1 MPTSLLILA
10 ESAADLI
17 TWQERL
23 WLPLQSH
30 SLQLF
35 CSVAVGGLLGLLGCF
50 VVLRRMALIGDAI
63 SHAVLPG
70 VVIAFLLVSTGIAG
84 LFIGALA
91 AGVATAVAINLVTR
105 FSRAKEDAAIGI
117 VFTAMFAVGIILI
130 SRFPEGT
137 HFDLRCFLFGDPLAV
152 QKQDMI
158 SIAIVAPLVIGVV
171 VLMFHPLK
179 LLSFDPTLAR
189 TMGFNTTALH
199 YTLMILLS
207 ATIVAALSSVGV
219 IMAVAMLITPAAMAY
234 QLTNR
239 LWVMLVV
246 SAVAGA
252 LSAGIGMFLAFQLN
266 NPPGPMMV
274 VVATVL
280 FVLAV
285 AFAPERGIVMA
296 WLRRRRTRAH
306 IVEEDVL
313 KSLVRAESAGK
324 GAMADLR
331 TLLPEVSG
339 SQVQAAVGRLTRT
352 GMLAAGAQ
360 PVLTRAG
367 RAHALELLRS
377 HRLWE
382 TYLAEQEFDQDE
394 LHREAERLEHAHQLT
409 EALAETLGNPE
420 VDPQG
425 KPIPPPQSS

>member
-1 MPTSLLILA
+1 MPTELLLLA
-10 ESAADLI
+10 QSAADLI

-23 WLPLQSH
+23 WLPFQSH
-30 SLQLF
+30 LLQLS
-35 CSVAVGGLLGLLGCF
+35 CSVTVGGVLGLLGCF
-50 VVLRRMALIGDAI
+50 VVLRRMALIGDAV

-70 VVIAFLLVSTGIAG
+70 VVIAFLLVSTGIVG
-84 LFIGALA
+84 LFLGALA
-91 AGVATAVAINLVTR
+91 AGIATAIAIDLVTR

-130 SRFPEGT
+130 SRLPAGT

-152 QKQDMI
+152 QMEDMI
-158 SIAIVAPLVIGVV
+158 SIAIVTPLVVAVV
-171 VLMFHPLK
+171 VLLFHPLK

-207 ATIVAALSSVGV
+207 ATIVAALRSVGV
-219 IMAVAMLITPAAMAY
+219 IMAVAMLITPAAVAY

-246 SAVAGA
+246 STVAGA
-252 LSAGIGMFLAFQLN
+252 LSAGVGMFLAFQFN

-280 FVLAV
+280 FLLAM
-285 AFAPERGIVMA
+285 ALAPERGVVIT

-313 KSLVRAESAGK
+313 KGLVRAELAGE
-324 GAMADLR
+324 APVPVLDTM
-331 TLLPEVSG
+331 LPELSG
-339 SQVQAAVGRLTRT
+339 AQVRAAVGRLARA
-352 GMLAAGAQ
+352 GMLATTPQ
-360 PVLTRAG
+360 PALTPAG
-367 RAHALELLRS
+367 RTHALELLRA

-382 TYLAEQEFDQDE
+382 TYLAEQEVDRTV
-394 LHREAERLEHAHQLT
+394 LHREAERLEHAHQLAD
-409 EALAETLGNPE
+409 ALAETLGNPA

-425 KPIPPPQSS
+425 KPIPPPPSS